1 VLKKKT
7 SKIPFYEKVKISTKG
22 PFVVE
27 SFVIIG
33 TFGCDYTFYINEILE
48 FKIISMGR
56 CKLGW
61 FKSDK
66 NLIPKVHI
74 LTLEW
79 KKIPIMSG
87 CHAVINQ
94 LIKSI

>member
-1 VLKKKT
+1 MLKNKP
-7 SKIPFYEKVKISTKG
+7 SKIPLYEKIKMSTKG
-22 PFVVE
+22 SFVVE

-33 TFGCDYTFYINEILE
+33 TFYCDYTFYNNEILD
-48 FKIISMGR
+48 FKIISMGT

-66 NLIPKVHI
+66 NPIPKIHI

-79 KKIPIMSG
+79 KKK
-87 CHAVINQ
+87 VKNQ
-94 LIKSI
+94 F

>member
-1 VLKKKT
+1 MLKKKF
-7 SKIPFYEKVKISTKG
+7 SKIPFYEKVKMSTKG

-33 TFGCDYTFYINEILE
+33 TFDCDCTFYTNEILE

-61 FKSDK
+61 FESDK
-66 NLIPKVHI
+66 SPIPKIHI

-79 KKIPIMSG
+79 KK
-87 CHAVINQ
+87 
-94 LIKSI
+94 